1 MSVRAVA
8 WFVLL
13 GGMLMARSGV
23 AWAGGEI
30 GFVEDYVLAQ
40 DRTAALQQ
48 LIPGTEDHYYYHA
61 LHFLS
66 TEQYEK
72 VREILGPW
80 AQRHGETPRVWQI
93 RTRLA
98 LLTYNQQPQGTL
110 EHLQRRL
117 GVDFPHQQE
126 DLSAEPNLPVSL
138 DPALI
143 TREAFTNR
151 ANAVTQDNLDGFED
165 TALDWLAGFQLNP
178 NHRRSLLSR
187 LQRPDYPNLIQ
198 RIVEDLGHPGSGGFG
213 SLGIHN
219 QLLRT
224 QLEELVQAKPDLL
237 NQQALV
243 RAMLIRLQ
251 PTADEDWRNE
261 PELLQ
266 AHLDRLARFAGRLS
280 PVHNTLKAL
289 VLYHRLQLDLR
300 RGKPEKARFLE
311 YLKLPRPVG
320 YAPRAFL
327 ESEAI
332 QRFPCDLNSNYD
344 GTTLLGP
351 IGNDEPLVRQY
362 LQIFLK
368 DAEDGKEFEPYINDV
383 YLRHLL
389 AEVKITNGLGNPEQ
403 WASLLPPELYQALK
417 ERIDLNFVPT
427 NPARFAVDQPVVLEL
442 DVKNVPTLIVKV
454 FEINTAGYY
463 RENQREIDTDINLD
477 GLVANSE
484 QTFKYNEAPVRVVR
498 RRYEFPQLNKA
509 GVYVIDFIGNGKS
522 SRALI
527 RKGRLQH
534 VVRTAAN
541 GQVFTLFNEK
551 REPVPE
557 ATLWLAGREYK
568 PNDRGQILVPF
579 STAPGR
585 VPVILS
591 LGDFSCLD
599 FFQHEAETY
608 GLTAG
613 IYVDRESLLTRRKA
627 TVVVRPGLF
636 LNNALATVRLL
647 EEVRLTIQSTNL
659 DGVVTTQVVTPFP
672 LYEDRE
678 TEHEIL
684 VPPRTAQ
691 VTFTLN
697 AVVQRKTAG
706 GEPQPLSAASTFS
719 LNNIE
724 RTEKTEDLHLVR
736 SAGGYVLELLGKMG
750 EPKGSRPVNL
760 SFKHRDF
767 RQPVNATLKTD
778 PLGRIV
784 LGPLVDIDAV
794 TAQGPQGPPHTW
806 NPSRD
811 LSTYA
816 TVLHGQ
822 VGEVLTVPFLP
833 GPGGELTR
841 SEVSLLEV
849 RGGGVFVADRFS
861 NLKLKDGLLSLE
873 GLPAGDYDLLLKR
886 VGARMM
892 VRISAGDRR
901 GTYLVGPTRL
911 LETSRLAPLQ
921 IASLDTADGKLKIR
935 LANVS
940 KLARVHVFADRIH
953 PEYAVFDQLARVRA
967 PGLIQFTPASVQTLY
982 LTGRNIGDEYAYILN
997 RQQAR
1002 KLPGNMLERPSL
1014 LLNPWAVRETQ
1025 TGEQQAQ
1032 GGEQFKQ
1039 VGQPA
1044 PSLMDAADRAA
1055 AVTGGEA
1062 GNFANLDFLA
1072 QTSAVMVNL
1081 VPDEQGVV
1089 TIPLA
1094 DLGPHQHIVVAA
1106 VDPLQ
1111 TTVRH
1116 LALPEQDVQVVD
1128 QRLSRPL
1135 DSQKHFVQQKQ
1146 FSVLK
1151 GKEPFVLD
1159 DISASRFEL
1168 YDSLSKVYDL
1178 YRTLSHDPQLDEFA
1192 PLMGWPEMTAEAQRT
1207 FYSKYASHE
1216 LTFFLKK
1223 KDPEFFREVIQPYLS
1238 NKRHKTFLDRWLL
1251 DEDLAE
1257 WRQPWRFGQLNIV
1270 ERILLS
1276 QRIAGEGPATA
1287 RHVADLYQ
1295 QLPPNP
1301 DRVLQ
1306 LFETAIQGSALSAEA
1321 KLSLQDETRTLEKG
1335 AQKERLFN
1343 RSTGGLEG
1351 GLGGRGPMGG
1361 GGMGGGVLGR
1371 AEAKSAAASKP
1382 AAPPPPGAAPR
1393 GLERQLREQL
1403 ADEPENRPGDNL
1415 ARKRFS
1421 LRRSGVARDAL
1432 EADKKQD
1439 GLDGEEAAKAEQ
1451 DGVMYLGMG
1460 VDSGVELEDLRAL
1473 YRQPEKTKEWAENNY
1488 HHLTIDRQDAN
1499 LITVN
1504 AFWRDYARHPANEP
1518 FVSRNFAEA
1527 SRNFPEM
1534 LLALAVLDLPFVSP
1548 KQEPVFDKAKMTLT
1562 PPDLAVAAHEEIR
1575 EVAAREP
1582 AARVLVG
1589 QTYFRLGDR
1598 HRTVDGE
1605 QVDNY
1610 VTEEFLIHTVYG
1622 CQVVVTNPNSSR
1634 QKLNVLLQIPQGSI
1648 PVLNGR
1654 ETKSVFITL
1663 EPYHTQTL
1671 EYHFYFPAAGDF
1683 DHFPVHVSRN
1693 DELVAFAAPFTCH
1706 VVEKPTK
1713 IDQKSWD
1720 YVSQFGT
1727 SDEVL
1732 AFLDAN
1738 NVSALNLD
1746 RIAWRMHDK
1755 AFFETVVAKLAARHV
1770 YSHTLWSYALKHNV
1784 PGAAREFLQHADP
1797 LVNEIGGRL
1806 KSSLVTIDP
1815 VLRRTFEHL
1824 EYKPLVNA
1832 RAHALGKRRQIVNDR
1847 FHEQYHR
1854 WLTQAAYD
1862 RELSTD
1868 DKLTATY
1875 YLLLQD
1881 RVVEAR
1887 ELFAQVPVAEATSRL
1902 QYDYCAAYLDFFNDE
1917 PSQARAIAQKYVDHP
1932 VDRWRNTFQ
1941 TIIAQLDEAEGK
1953 DAQVVDPRNRDQQ
1966 QGALAATE
1974 PSFEFQVEGGQIQ
1987 LAYQNLKQVRVN
1999 YYLMDVELLF
2009 SRNPFVQQFRGQFS
2023 AIKPNQTVT
2032 INLLEGQPA
2041 DAKAGSGT
2049 RKIPL
2054 PETLRNRNVLVEV
2067 MGAGQT
2073 RGVAYYAHSL
2083 SVQVIENYGQVRV
2096 TRAEGGRPVPR
2107 AYVKVY
2113 AQLAD
2118 GQVKFYKDGYTDLR
2132 GRFDY
2137 ASLSTDDLGGVRKFS
2152 ILILS
2157 EEHGALVREATPPKQ

>member
-117 GVDFPHQQE
+117 GVGFPHQQE

-213 SLGIHN
+213 SRGIHN

-585 VPVILS
+585 VPIVLS

-697 AVVQRKTAG
+697 AVVKRKTAG

-849 RGGGVFVADRFS
+849 RG
-861 NLKLKDGLLSLE
+861 
-873 GLPAGDYDLLLKR
+873 AGCSW
-886 VGARMM
+886 
-892 VRISAGDRR
+892 RI
-901 GTYLVGPTRL
+901 
-911 LETSRLAPLQ
+911 
-921 IASLDTADGKLKIR
+921 
-935 LANVS
+935 
-940 KLARVHVFADRIH
+940 
-953 PEYAVFDQLARVRA
+953 
-967 PGLIQFTPASVQTLY
+967 
-982 LTGRNIGDEYAYILN
+982 
-997 RQQAR
+997 
-1002 KLPGNMLERPSL
+1002 
-1014 LLNPWAVRETQ
+1014 
-1025 TGEQQAQ
+1025 
-1032 GGEQFKQ
+1032 
-1039 VGQPA
+1039 
-1044 PSLMDAADRAA
+1044 
-1055 AVTGGEA
+1055 
-1062 GNFANLDFLA
+1062 
-1072 QTSAVMVNL
+1072 
-1081 VPDEQGVV
+1081 
-1089 TIPLA
+1089 
-1094 DLGPHQHIVVAA
+1094 
-1106 VDPLQ
+1106 
-1111 TTVRH
+1111 
-1116 LALPEQDVQVVD
+1116 
-1128 QRLSRPL
+1128 
-1135 DSQKHFVQQKQ
+1135 
-1146 FSVLK
+1146 
-1151 GKEPFVLD
+1151 
-1159 DISASRFEL
+1159 
-1168 YDSLSKVYDL
+1168 
-1178 YRTLSHDPQLDEFA
+1178 
-1192 PLMGWPEMTAEAQRT
+1192 
-1207 FYSKYASHE
+1207 
-1216 LTFFLKK
+1216 
-1223 KDPEFFREVIQPYLS
+1223 
-1238 NKRHKTFLDRWLL
+1238 
-1251 DEDLAE
+1251 
-1257 WRQPWRFGQLNIV
+1257 
-1270 ERILLS
+1270 
-1276 QRIAGEGPATA
+1276 
-1287 RHVADLYQ
+1287 
-1295 QLPPNP
+1295 
-1301 DRVLQ
+1301 
-1306 LFETAIQGSALSAEA
+1306 
-1321 KLSLQDETRTLEKG
+1321 
-1335 AQKERLFN
+1335 
-1343 RSTGGLEG
+1343 
-1351 GLGGRGPMGG
+1351 
-1361 GGMGGGVLGR
+1361 
-1371 AEAKSAAASKP
+1371 
-1382 AAPPPPGAAPR
+1382 
-1393 GLERQLREQL
+1393 
-1403 ADEPENRPGDNL
+1403 
-1415 ARKRFS
+1415 
-1421 LRRSGVARDAL
+1421 
-1432 EADKKQD
+1432 
-1439 GLDGEEAAKAEQ
+1439 
-1451 DGVMYLGMG
+1451 
-1460 VDSGVELEDLRAL
+1460 
-1473 YRQPEKTKEWAENNY
+1473 
-1488 HHLTIDRQDAN
+1488 
-1499 LITVN
+1499 
-1504 AFWRDYARHPANEP
+1504 
-1518 FVSRNFAEA
+1518 
-1527 SRNFPEM
+1527 
-1534 LLALAVLDLPFVSP
+1534 
-1548 KQEPVFDKAKMTLT
+1548 
-1562 PPDLAVAAHEEIR
+1562 
-1575 EVAAREP
+1575 
-1582 AARVLVG
+1582 
-1589 QTYFRLGDR
+1589 
-1598 HRTVDGE
+1598 
-1605 QVDNY
+1605 
-1610 VTEEFLIHTVYG
+1610 
-1622 CQVVVTNPNSSR
+1622 
-1634 QKLNVLLQIPQGSI
+1634 
-1648 PVLNGR
+1648 
-1654 ETKSVFITL
+1654 
-1663 EPYHTQTL
+1663 
-1671 EYHFYFPAAGDF
+1671 
-1683 DHFPVHVSRN
+1683 
-1693 DELVAFAAPFTCH
+1693 
-1706 VVEKPTK
+1706 
-1713 IDQKSWD
+1713 
-1720 YVSQFGT
+1720 
-1727 SDEVL
+1727 
-1732 AFLDAN
+1732 
-1738 NVSALNLD
+1738 VSA
-1746 RIAWRMHDK
+1746 I
-1755 AFFETVVAKLAARHV
+1755 
-1770 YSHTLWSYALKHNV
+1770 
-1784 PGAAREFLQHADP
+1784 
-1797 LVNEIGGRL
+1797 
-1806 KSSLVTIDP
+1806 
-1815 VLRRTFEHL
+1815 
-1824 EYKPLVNA
+1824 
-1832 RAHALGKRRQIVNDR
+1832 
-1847 FHEQYHR
+1847 
-1854 WLTQAAYD
+1854 
-1862 RELSTD
+1862 
-1868 DKLTATY
+1868 
-1875 YLLLQD
+1875 
-1881 RVVEAR
+1881 
-1887 ELFAQVPVAEATSRL
+1887 
-1902 QYDYCAAYLDFFNDE
+1902 
-1917 PSQARAIAQKYVDHP
+1917 
-1932 VDRWRNTFQ
+1932 
-1941 TIIAQLDEAEGK
+1941 
-1953 DAQVVDPRNRDQQ
+1953 
-1966 QGALAATE
+1966 
-1974 PSFEFQVEGGQIQ
+1974 
-1987 LAYQNLKQVRVN
+1987 
-1999 YYLMDVELLF
+1999 
-2009 SRNPFVQQFRGQFS
+2009 
-2023 AIKPNQTVT
+2023 
-2032 INLLEGQPA
+2032 
-2041 DAKAGSGT
+2041 
-2049 RKIPL
+2049 
-2054 PETLRNRNVLVEV
+2054 
-2067 MGAGQT
+2067 
-2073 RGVAYYAHSL
+2073 
-2083 SVQVIENYGQVRV
+2083 
-2096 TRAEGGRPVPR
+2096 
-2107 AYVKVY
+2107 
-2113 AQLAD
+2113 
-2118 GQVKFYKDGYTDLR
+2118 
-2132 GRFDY
+2132 
-2137 ASLSTDDLGGVRKFS
+2137 
-2152 ILILS
+2152 
-2157 EEHGALVREATPPKQ
+2157 

>member
-1 MSVRAVA
+1 
-8 WFVLL
+8 
-13 GGMLMARSGV
+13 ML
-23 AWAGGEI
+23 
-30 GFVEDYVLAQ
+30 D
-40 DRTAALQQ
+40 
-48 LIPGTEDHYYYHA
+48 
-61 LHFLS
+61 
-66 TEQYEK
+66 
-72 VREILGPW
+72 
-80 AQRHGETPRVWQI
+80 
-93 RTRLA
+93 
-98 LLTYNQQPQGTL
+98 
-110 EHLQRRL
+110 
-117 GVDFPHQQE
+117 
-126 DLSAEPNLPVSL
+126 
-138 DPALI
+138 
-143 TREAFTNR
+143 
-151 ANAVTQDNLDGFED
+151 
-165 TALDWLAGFQLNP
+165 
-178 NHRRSLLSR
+178 
-187 LQRPDYPNLIQ
+187 
-198 RIVEDLGHPGSGGFG
+198 
-213 SLGIHN
+213 
-219 QLLRT
+219 
-224 QLEELVQAKPDLL
+224 
-237 NQQALV
+237 
-243 RAMLIRLQ
+243 
-251 PTADEDWRNE
+251 
-261 PELLQ
+261 
-266 AHLDRLARFAGRLS
+266 
-280 PVHNTLKAL
+280 
-289 VLYHRLQLDLR
+289 
-300 RGKPEKARFLE
+300 
-311 YLKLPRPVG
+311 
-320 YAPRAFL
+320 
-327 ESEAI
+327 
-332 QRFPCDLNSNYD
+332 
-344 GTTLLGP
+344 
-351 IGNDEPLVRQY
+351 
-362 LQIFLK
+362 
-368 DAEDGKEFEPYINDV
+368 
-383 YLRHLL
+383 
-389 AEVKITNGLGNPEQ
+389 
-403 WASLLPPELYQALK
+403 
-417 ERIDLNFVPT
+417 
-427 NPARFAVDQPVVLEL
+427 
-442 DVKNVPTLIVKV
+442 
-454 FEINTAGYY
+454 
-463 RENQREIDTDINLD
+463 
-477 GLVANSE
+477 
-484 QTFKYNEAPVRVVR
+484 
-498 RRYEFPQLNKA
+498 
-509 GVYVIDFIGNGKS
+509 
-522 SRALI
+522 
-527 RKGRLQH
+527 
-534 VVRTAAN
+534 
-541 GQVFTLFNEK
+541 
-551 REPVPE
+551 
-557 ATLWLAGREYK
+557 
-568 PNDRGQILVPF
+568 
-579 STAPGR
+579 
-585 VPVILS
+585 
-591 LGDFSCLD
+591 
-599 FFQHEAETY
+599 
-608 GLTAG
+608 
-613 IYVDRESLLTRRKA
+613 
-627 TVVVRPGLF
+627 
-636 LNNALATVRLL
+636 
-647 EEVRLTIQSTNL
+647 
-659 DGVVTTQVVTPFP
+659 
-672 LYEDRE
+672 
-678 TEHEIL
+678 
-684 VPPRTAQ
+684 
-691 VTFTLN
+691 
-697 AVVQRKTAG
+697 
-706 GEPQPLSAASTFS
+706 
-719 LNNIE
+719 
-724 RTEKTEDLHLVR
+724 
-736 SAGGYVLELLGKMG
+736 
-750 EPKGSRPVNL
+750 
-760 SFKHRDF
+760 
-767 RQPVNATLKTD
+767 
-778 PLGRIV
+778 
-784 LGPLVDIDAV
+784 
-794 TAQGPQGPPHTW
+794 
-806 NPSRD
+806 
-811 LSTYA
+811 
-816 TVLHGQ
+816 
-822 VGEVLTVPFLP
+822 
-833 GPGGELTR
+833 
-841 SEVSLLEV
+841 
-849 RGGGVFVADRFS
+849 
-861 NLKLKDGLLSLE
+861 
-873 GLPAGDYDLLLKR
+873 
-886 VGARMM
+886 
-892 VRISAGDRR
+892 
-901 GTYLVGPTRL
+901 
-911 LETSRLAPLQ
+911 
-921 IASLDTADGKLKIR
+921 
-935 LANVS
+935 
-940 KLARVHVFADRIH
+940 
-953 PEYAVFDQLARVRA
+953 
-967 PGLIQFTPASVQTLY
+967 
-982 LTGRNIGDEYAYILN
+982 
-997 RQQAR
+997 
-1002 KLPGNMLERPSL
+1002 RPSL

-1044 PSLMDAADRAA
+1044 PSSMDAADRAA
-1055 AVTGGEA
+1055 ALTGGEA
-1062 GNFANLDFLA
+1062 ANFANLDFLA
-1072 QTSAVMVNL
+1072 QTSAVLVNL
-1081 VPDEQGVV
+1081 VPDDQGVV

-1116 LALPEQDVQVVD
+1116 LALPEQDVLVVD

-1135 DSQKHFVQQKQ
+1135 DPQKHFVQQKQ

-1192 PLMGWPEMTAEAQRT
+1192 PLMGWPEMTAEAKRT

-1251 DEDLAE
+1251 DEDLSE

-1276 QRIAGEGPATA
+1276 QRIEGEGPATA

-1306 LFETAIQGSALSAEA
+1306 LFETAIQGSALSAET
-1321 KLSLQDETRTLEKG
+1321 LSLQDETRTREKG
-1335 AQKERLFN
+1335 AEGRFFN
-1343 RSTGGLEG
+1343 RATGGLEG
-1351 GLGGRGPMGG
+1351 GLGGMGAGGPGG
-1361 GGMGGGVLGR
+1361 GGGFGR
-1371 AEAKSAAASKP
+1371 AEAKSAASGKP
-1382 AAPPPPGAAPR
+1382 GAPPPPGAAPR
-1393 GLERQLREQL
+1393 GLERQLREQVSEE
-1403 ADEPENRPGDNL
+1403 AENRPGDFL
-1415 ARKRFS
+1415 ARKRSS
-1421 LRRSGVARDAL
+1421 LRRGGVARDAL
-1432 EADKKQD
+1432 EADKKKD
-1439 GLDGEEAAKAEQ
+1439 GLAKEEAPQADHDEALYFGMEP
-1451 DGVMYLGMG
+1451 DGGR
-1460 VDSGVELEDLRAL
+1460 ELEDLRAL

-1504 AFWRDYARHPANEP
+1504 GFWRDYARHPANEP

-1548 KQEPVFDKAKMTLT
+1548 KQEPVFDKAKLTLT
-1562 PPDLAVAAHEEIR
+1562 PPEQAVAAHEEIR
-1575 EVAAREP
+1575 EVESREP

-1589 QTYFRLGDR
+1589 QSYFRLGDR
-1598 HRTVDGE
+1598 HRTIDGE

-1634 QKLNVLLQIPQGSI
+1634 QKLNVLLQIPQGAI

-1693 DELVAFAAPFTCH
+1693 DELVAFAAPFKCH

-1720 YVSQFGT
+1720 YVSQFG
-1727 SDEVL
+1727 SSEEVL

-1738 NVSALNLD
+1738 NLSALNLD
-1746 RIAWRMHDK
+1746 RIAWRMHEK

-1784 PGAAREFLQHADP
+1784 PGAVREFLQHADP
-1797 LVNEIGGRL
+1797 FVNEIGGRL
-1806 KSSLVTIDP
+1806 KSPLVTIDP

-1824 EYKPLVNA
+1824 EYQPLVNA

-1887 ELFAQVPVAEATSRL
+1887 DLFAQVPVAEVTSRL

-1917 PSQARAIAQKYVDHP
+1917 PTQARAIAQKYVDHP

-1953 DAQVVDPRNRDQQ
+1953 DAQVVDPKNRDQQ

-2032 INLLEGQPA
+2032 INLAEGQPA

-2054 PETLRNRNVLVEV
+2054 PDSLRNRNVLVEV

-2113 AQLAD
+2113 AQLSD

-2137 ASLSTDDLGGVRKFS
+2137 ASLSTDDLGGVRKFAL
-2152 ILILS
+2152 LILS

>member
-1 MSVRAVA
+1 
-8 WFVLL
+8 
-13 GGMLMARSGV
+13 MLMASSGV

-30 GFVEDYVLAQ
+30 GFVEDYVLAT

-98 LLTYNQQPQGTL
+98 LLTYNQQPQATL

-117 GVDFPHQQE
+117 GVGFPHQKE
-126 DLSAEPNLPVSL
+126 DLSAEPNLPVAL

-143 TREAFTNR
+143 TREAYTNR

-165 TALDWLAGFQLNP
+165 TALDWLASVELNP

-187 LQRPDYPNLIQ
+187 LQRPDHPNLVK

-224 QLEELVQAKPDLL
+224 QLEELAQAKPDLL
-237 NQQALV
+237 NHQAFV
-243 RAMLIRLQ
+243 RAMLTRLQ
-251 PTADEDWRNE
+251 PTSDEDWRNE
-261 PELLQ
+261 PDLLQ
-266 AHLDRLARFAGRLS
+266 SHLDRLARFAGRLT

-289 VLYHRLQLDLR
+289 VLHHRLQLDLR
-300 RGKPEKARFLE
+300 RGKPDKGRFLE

-320 YAPRAFL
+320 YAARAFL
-327 ESEAI
+327 ESEPVK
-332 QRFPCDLNSNYD
+332 RFPCDLNSNYD
-344 GTTLLGP
+344 GATLLAP

-368 DAEDGKEFEPYINDV
+368 EAEDAKEFEPYVNDV

-403 WASLLPPELYQALK
+403 WASLLPPELYQQLK

-484 QTFKYNEAPVRVVR
+484 QTFKYNEAPARVLR

-585 VPVILS
+585 VPIVLS

-608 GLTAG
+608 GLAAG

-659 DGVVTTQVVTPFP
+659 DGVVTTQVVQPFP
-672 LYEDRE
+672 LHEDRE

-691 VTFTLN
+691 VSFTLN
-697 AVVQRKTAG
+697 AVVKRKTAG
-706 GEPQPLSAASTFS
+706 GEPQPVSVTSSFS

-750 EPKGSRPVNL
+750 EPKASRPVNL
-760 SFKHRDF
+760 TFKHRDF
-767 RQPVNATLKTD
+767 RQPVSTTLKTD
-778 PLGRIV
+778 PQGRIV

-841 SEVSLLEV
+841 SEVSLLEL
-849 RGGGVFVADRFS
+849 RGGVFTADRFD
-861 NLKLKDGLLSLE
+861 NLKLKEGLLSLE

-921 IASLDTADGKLKIR
+921 IASLETANDTLRIR

-953 PEYAVFDQLARVRA
+953 PEYSVFDQLARVRA

-997 RQQAR
+997 RAQAQ

-1044 PSLMDAADRAA
+1044 PSSMEAADRAA

-1062 GNFANLDFLA
+1062 ANFANLDFLA
-1072 QTSAVMVNL
+1072 NTSAVLVNL
-1081 VPDEQGVV
+1081 VPDDQGVV

-1116 LALPEQDVQVVD
+1116 LALPEQDVLVVD

-1135 DSQKHFVQQKQ
+1135 DPRKHFVQQKQ

-1168 YDSLSKVYDL
+1168 YDSLTKVYDL
-1178 YRTLSHDPQLDEFA
+1178 YRTLSHDPQLEEFA
-1192 PLMGWPEMTAEAQRT
+1192 PLLGWPTMSAEAKRT

-1223 KDPEFFREVIQPYLS
+1223 KDPEFFRDVIQPYLA

-1251 DEDLAE
+1251 DEDLSE

-1276 QRIAGEGPATA
+1276 QRIEGEAPATA
-1287 RHVADLYQ
+1287 RHAADLYQ

-1306 LFETAIQGSALSAEA
+1306 LFETAIQGSALSTAA
-1321 KLSLQDETRTLEKG
+1321 SLSAMLQDETRTLEKG
-1335 AQKERLFN
+1335 AEGGRVFN
-1343 RSTGGLEG
+1343 RSSGA
-1351 GLGGRGPMGG
+1351 LGGFGG
-1361 GGMGGGVLGR
+1361 G
-1371 AEAKSAAASKP
+1371 
-1382 AAPPPPGAAPR
+1382 PPPPGGGGGGWGGGGGGRGGGGPGAGRGEVGGRGQAGCPSTPR
-1393 GLERQLREQL
+1393 GGPPWSRT
-1403 ADEPENRPGDNL
+1403 AT
-1415 ARKRFS
+1415 AR
-1421 LRRSGVARDAL
+1421 
-1432 EADKKQD
+1432 
-1439 GLDGEEAAKAEQ
+1439 
-1451 DGVMYLGMG
+1451 
-1460 VDSGVELEDLRAL
+1460 
-1473 YRQPEKTKEWAENNY
+1473 
-1488 HHLTIDRQDAN
+1488 
-1499 LITVN
+1499 
-1504 AFWRDYARHPANEP
+1504 
-1518 FVSRNFAEA
+1518 
-1527 SRNFPEM
+1527 
-1534 LLALAVLDLPFVSP
+1534 
-1548 KQEPVFDKAKMTLT
+1548 
-1562 PPDLAVAAHEEIR
+1562 
-1575 EVAAREP
+1575 
-1582 AARVLVG
+1582 
-1589 QTYFRLGDR
+1589 
-1598 HRTVDGE
+1598 
-1605 QVDNY
+1605 
-1610 VTEEFLIHTVYG
+1610 
-1622 CQVVVTNPNSSR
+1622 
-1634 QKLNVLLQIPQGSI
+1634 
-1648 PVLNGR
+1648 
-1654 ETKSVFITL
+1654 
-1663 EPYHTQTL
+1663 
-1671 EYHFYFPAAGDF
+1671 AAG
-1683 DHFPVHVSRN
+1683 RR
-1693 DELVAFAAPFTCH
+1693 AAEP
-1706 VVEKPTK
+1706 
-1713 IDQKSWD
+1713 
-1720 YVSQFGT
+1720 
-1727 SDEVL
+1727 
-1732 AFLDAN
+1732 
-1738 NVSALNLD
+1738 
-1746 RIAWRMHDK
+1746 
-1755 AFFETVVAKLAARHV
+1755 
-1770 YSHTLWSYALKHNV
+1770 
-1784 PGAAREFLQHADP
+1784 
-1797 LVNEIGGRL
+1797 
-1806 KSSLVTIDP
+1806 
-1815 VLRRTFEHL
+1815 
-1824 EYKPLVNA
+1824 
-1832 RAHALGKRRQIVNDR
+1832 
-1847 FHEQYHR
+1847 HR
-1854 WLTQAAYD
+1854 
-1862 RELSTD
+1862 
-1868 DKLTATY
+1868 
-1875 YLLLQD
+1875 
-1881 RVVEAR
+1881 
-1887 ELFAQVPVAEATSRL
+1887 
-1902 QYDYCAAYLDFFNDE
+1902 
-1917 PSQARAIAQKYVDHP
+1917 
-1932 VDRWRNTFQ
+1932 
-1941 TIIAQLDEAEGK
+1941 
-1953 DAQVVDPRNRDQQ
+1953 
-1966 QGALAATE
+1966 
-1974 PSFEFQVEGGQIQ
+1974 
-1987 LAYQNLKQVRVN
+1987 
-1999 YYLMDVELLF
+1999 
-2009 SRNPFVQQFRGQFS
+2009 
-2023 AIKPNQTVT
+2023 
-2032 INLLEGQPA
+2032 
-2041 DAKAGSGT
+2041 
-2049 RKIPL
+2049 
-2054 PETLRNRNVLVEV
+2054 
-2067 MGAGQT
+2067 
-2073 RGVAYYAHSL
+2073 
-2083 SVQVIENYGQVRV
+2083 
-2096 TRAEGGRPVPR
+2096 
-2107 AYVKVY
+2107 
-2113 AQLAD
+2113 
-2118 GQVKFYKDGYTDLR
+2118 
-2132 GRFDY
+2132 
-2137 ASLSTDDLGGVRKFS
+2137 
-2152 ILILS
+2152 
-2157 EEHGALVREATPPKQ
+2157 

>member
-1 MSVRAVA
+1 
-8 WFVLL
+8 
-13 GGMLMARSGV
+13 MLMASSGV

-30 GFVEDYVLAQ
+30 GFVEDYVLAT

-98 LLTYNQQPQGTL
+98 LLTYNQQPQATL

-117 GVDFPHQQE
+117 GVGFPHQKE
-126 DLSAEPNLPVSL
+126 DLSAEPNLPVAL

-143 TREAFTNR
+143 TREAYTNR

-165 TALDWLAGFQLNP
+165 TALDWLASVELNP

-187 LQRPDYPNLIQ
+187 LQRPDHPNLVK

-224 QLEELVQAKPDLL
+224 QLEELAQAKPDLL
-237 NQQALV
+237 NHQAFV
-243 RAMLIRLQ
+243 RAMLTRLQ
-251 PTADEDWRNE
+251 PTSDEDWRNE
-261 PELLQ
+261 PDLLQ
-266 AHLDRLARFAGRLS
+266 SHLDRLARFAGRLT

-289 VLYHRLQLDLR
+289 VLHHRLQLDLR
-300 RGKPEKARFLE
+300 RGKPDKGRFLE

-320 YAPRAFL
+320 YAARAFL
-327 ESEAI
+327 ESEPVK
-332 QRFPCDLNSNYD
+332 RFPCDLNSNYD
-344 GTTLLGP
+344 GATLLAP

-368 DAEDGKEFEPYINDV
+368 EAEDAKEFEPYVNDV

-403 WASLLPPELYQALK
+403 WASLLPPELYQQLK

-484 QTFKYNEAPVRVVR
+484 QTFKYNEAPARVLR

-585 VPVILS
+585 VPIVLS

-608 GLTAG
+608 GLAAG

-659 DGVVTTQVVTPFP
+659 DGVVTTQVVQPFP
-672 LYEDRE
+672 LHEDRE

-691 VTFTLN
+691 VSFTLN
-697 AVVQRKTAG
+697 AVVKRKTAG
-706 GEPQPLSAASTFS
+706 GEPQPVSVTSSFS

-750 EPKGSRPVNL
+750 EPKASRPVNL
-760 SFKHRDF
+760 TFKHRDF
-767 RQPVNATLKTD
+767 RQPVSTTLKTD
-778 PLGRIV
+778 PQGRIV

-841 SEVSLLEV
+841 SEVSLLEL
-849 RGGGVFVADRFS
+849 RGGVFTADRFD
-861 NLKLKDGLLSLE
+861 NLKLKEGLLSLE

-921 IASLDTADGKLKIR
+921 IASLETANDTLRIR

-953 PEYAVFDQLARVRA
+953 PEYSVFDQLARVRA

-997 RQQAR
+997 RAQAQ

-1044 PSLMDAADRAA
+1044 PSSMEAADRAA

-1062 GNFANLDFLA
+1062 ANFANLDFLA
-1072 QTSAVMVNL
+1072 NTSAVLVNL
-1081 VPDEQGVV
+1081 VPDDQGVV

-1116 LALPEQDVQVVD
+1116 LALPEQDVLVVD

-1135 DSQKHFVQQKQ
+1135 DPRKHFVQQKQ

-1168 YDSLSKVYDL
+1168 YDSLTKVYDL
-1178 YRTLSHDPQLDEFA
+1178 YRTLSHDPQLEEFA
-1192 PLMGWPEMTAEAQRT
+1192 PLLGWPTMSAEAKRT

-1223 KDPEFFREVIQPYLS
+1223 KDPEFFRDVIQPYLA

-1251 DEDLAE
+1251 DEDLSE

-1276 QRIAGEGPATA
+1276 QRIEGEAPATA
-1287 RHVADLYQ
+1287 RHAADLYQ

-1306 LFETAIQGSALSAEA
+1306 LFETAIQGSALSTAA
-1321 KLSLQDETRTLEKG
+1321 SLSAMLQDETRTLEKG
-1335 AQKERLFN
+1335 AEGGRVFN
-1343 RSTGGLEG
+1343 RSSGA
-1351 GLGGRGPMGG
+1351 LGGFGG
-1361 GGMGGGVLGR
+1361 GGGGPGGGGLGR
-1371 AEAKSAAASKP
+1371 AEAKSAAAGKP

-1403 ADEPENRPGDNL
+1403 AEEPQNRTDDNL
-1415 ARKRFS
+1415 ARKRS
-1421 LRRSGVARDAL
+1421 ELRRGGAARDAL
-1432 EADKKQD
+1432 EADKKKD
-1439 GLDGEEAAKAEQ
+1439 GRAGEEAAKAEQ
-1451 DGVMYLGMG
+1451 DQELYFGMEA
-1460 VDSGVELEDLRAL
+1460 DLGVELEALRAL

-1518 FVSRNFAEA
+1518 FVSRNFADA

-1534 LLALAVLDLPFVSP
+1534 LLALAVLDLPFESP

-1562 PPDLAVAAHEEIR
+1562 PPDQAVAVHEEIR

-1589 QTYFRLGDR
+1589 QSYFRLGDR

-1634 QKLNVLLQIPQGSI
+1634 QKLNVLLQIPQGAI

-1727 SDEVL
+1727 ADEVL

-1738 NVSALNLD
+1738 NVSTLNLD

-1755 AFFETVVAKLAARHV
+1755 AFFETVVAKLTARHV

-1784 PGAAREFLQHADP
+1784 AGAVREFLQHADP
-1797 LVNEIGGRL
+1797 IVNEIGGRL
-1806 KSSLVTIDP
+1806 RSPLVTIDP
-1815 VLRRTFEHL
+1815 VLRRSFEHL

-1854 WLTQAAYD
+1854 WLNQAAYD

-1868 DKLTATY
+1868 DRLTATY

-1881 RVVEAR
+1881 RVAEAR
-1887 ELFAQVPVAEATSRL
+1887 DMFAQVPVAQVTSRL

-1917 PSQARAIAQKYVDHP
+1917 PTQARAIAQKYVAHP

-1953 DAQVVDPRNRDQQ
+1953 DAQVVDPKDRDQQ

-2023 AIKPNQTVT
+2023 AIKPNQAAT
-2032 INLLEGQPA
+2032 INLAEGQPA
-2041 DAKAGSGT
+2041 DAKPGSGT

-2054 PETLRNRNVLVEV
+2054 PEALRNRNVLVEV
-2067 MGAGQT
+2067 IGAGQT
-2073 RGVAYYAHSL
+2073 RTVAYYAHSL

-2096 TRAEGGRPVPR
+2096 TRAEGGRPVSR

-2113 AQLAD
+2113 AQSSD
-2118 GQVKFYKDGYTDLR
+2118 GRVKFYKDGYTDLR

-2137 ASLSTDDLGGVRKFS
+2137 ASLSTDDLGGVRKFA

-2157 EEHGALVREATPPKQ
+2157 DDHGALVREATPPKQ

>member
-1 MSVRAVA
+1 MRVRAVA
-8 WFVLL
+8 WLVLL
-13 GGMLMARSGV
+13 VGFLMVRSDAV
-23 AWAGGEI
+23 WAGGEI

-61 LHFLS
+61 LHHLS

-98 LLTYNQQPQGTL
+98 LLTYNQQPQATL
-110 EHLQRRL
+110 EHIQRRL
-117 GVDFPHQQE
+117 GLGFPHQKE
-126 DLSAEPNLPVSL
+126 DLSAEPNLPVAL

-143 TREAFTNR
+143 TREAYTNR

-165 TALDWLAGFQLNP
+165 TALDWLAGYELNP

-187 LQRPDYPNLIQ
+187 LQRPDHPNLVK
-198 RIVEDLGHPGSGGFG
+198 RIIEDLGHPGSGGFG
-213 SLGIHN
+213 SLAIHN
-219 QLLRT
+219 QLLRP

-237 NQQALV
+237 NHQAFV
-243 RAMLIRLQ
+243 RAMLTRLQ
-251 PTADEDWRNE
+251 PTTDEDWRNE
-261 PELLQ
+261 PDLLQ

-280 PVHNTLKAL
+280 PVHNTLKAQ
-289 VLYHRLQLDLR
+289 VLFHRLQLDLR
-300 RGKPEKARFLE
+300 RGKPDKARFLE

-320 YAPRAFL
+320 YAARAFL

-332 QRFPCDLNSNYD
+332 KRFPCDLNSNYD
-344 GTTLLGP
+344 GSTLLAP

-368 DAEDGKEFEPYINDV
+368 DAEDAKEFEPYINDV

-403 WASLLPPELYQALK
+403 WASLLPPELYQQLK

-454 FEINTAGYY
+454 FEINTASYY

-484 QTFKYNEAPVRVVR
+484 QTFKYNDAPVRVLR

-534 VVRTAAN
+534 VVRTGSN
-541 GQVFTLFNEK
+541 GQIFTLFNEK
-551 REPVPE
+551 REPAPE

-568 PNDRGQILVPF
+568 PNDRGQIVVPF

-585 VPVILS
+585 VPLILS
-591 LGDFSCLD
+591 QGDFSCLD

-608 GLTAG
+608 GFTAG

-627 TVVVRPGLF
+627 TVVVRPALF
-636 LNNALATVRLL
+636 LNNALAAIRLL
-647 EEVRLTIQSTNL
+647 EEVQLTIQSTNL
-659 DGVVTTQVVTPFP
+659 DGVVATQIVKPFP

-697 AVVQRKTAG
+697 AVVKRKTAG
-706 GEPQPLSAASTFS
+706 GEPQPLVVSSSFA

-750 EPKGSRPVNL
+750 EPKGSRPVTL

-767 RQPVNATLKTD
+767 RQPVSTTLKTD
-778 PLGRIV
+778 PQGRIV
-784 LGPLVDIDAV
+784 LGPLTDIDTL

-811 LSTYA
+811 LATYA

-833 GPGGELTR
+833 GPGGELTP
-841 SEVSLLEV
+841 SEVSLLEL
-849 RGGGVFVADRFS
+849 RGGVFAVDRFE
-861 NLKLKDGLLSLE
+861 NLKLKEGLLSLE

-886 VGARMM
+886 AGARMTIR
-892 VRISAGDRR
+892 VSTGDRR
-901 GTYLVGPTRL
+901 GNYLVGPTRL

-921 IASLDTADGKLKIR
+921 IASLETDETSLKIR

-967 PGLIQFTPASVQTLY
+967 PGLIQFTPGTVQTLY

-997 RQQAR
+997 RQQAQ

-1014 LLNPWAVRETQ
+1014 LLNPWAVRDTQ

-1039 VGQPA
+1039 LGQPA
-1044 PSLMDAADRAA
+1044 PSAMDAADRAA
-1055 AVTGGEA
+1055 AAAGGESP
-1062 GNFANLDFLA
+1062 NFANLDFLA
-1072 QTSAVMVNL
+1072 KTSAVLVNL
-1081 VPDEQGVV
+1081 VPNEQGVV

-1116 LALPEQDVQVVD
+1116 LALPEQDVLVVD
-1128 QRLSRPL
+1128 QRLARPL
-1135 DSQKHFVQQKQ
+1135 DPQKHFVQQKQ

-1151 GKEPFVLD
+1151 AKEPFVLD

-1168 YDSLSKVYDL
+1168 YDSLARVYDL
-1178 YRTLSHDPQLDEFA
+1178 YRTLSRDPQLDEFA
-1192 PLMGWPEMTAEAQRT
+1192 PLLTWPQMTPEAKRT

-1216 LTFFLKK
+1216 LTFFLQK
-1223 KDPEFFREVIQPYLS
+1223 KDPGFFRDVIQPYLA

-1251 DEDLAE
+1251 DEDLSD

-1276 QRIAGEGPATA
+1276 QRIDGEGSATA

-1306 LFETAIQGSALSAEA
+1306 LFETAIQGSALSADA
-1321 KLSLQDETRTLEKG
+1321 KLGLQVAAD
-1335 AQKERLFN
+1335 AFERSASGEAGGYLN
-1343 RSTGGLEG
+1343 RPTG
-1351 GLGGRGPMGG
+1351 GLGGAGGFGFGG
-1361 GGMGGGVLGR
+1361 GGGPGGGPMGR
-1371 AEAKSAAASKP
+1371 AEAKSAVAGKP

-1393 GLERQLREQL
+1393 GLERQLKEKL
-1403 ADEPENRPGDNL
+1403 AEEPQNRMDESL
-1415 ARKRFS
+1415 ARKRSGFRRGRA
-1421 LRRSGVARDAL
+1421 LRDGV
-1432 EADKKQD
+1432 EADKKD
-1439 GLDGEEAAKAEQ
+1439 ASREEAARVE
-1451 DGVMYLGMG
+1451 DEVLSLDDDTGI
-1460 VDSGVELEDLRAL
+1460 ELENLRAL
-1473 YRQPEKTKEWAENNY
+1473 YRQPDKTKEWAENNY

-1534 LLALAVLDLPFVSP
+1534 LLALAVLDLPFESP
-1548 KQEPVFDKAKMTLT
+1548 KQEPQFDKAKMTLT
-1562 PPDLAVAAHEEIR
+1562 PPDQAVAVHEEIR
-1575 EVAAREP
+1575 EVPAREP

-1589 QTYFRLGDR
+1589 QSYFRLGDR
-1598 HRTVDGE
+1598 HRVVDGE

-1634 QKLNVLLQIPQGSI
+1634 QKLNVLLQIPQGAI

-1671 EYHFYFPAAGDF
+1671 EYHFYFPAPGDF

-1693 DELVAFAAPFTCH
+1693 DELVAFAPPFSCH

-1727 SDEVL
+1727 PEEVL

-1738 NVSALNLD
+1738 NVSTINLD

-1755 AFFETVVAKLAARHV
+1755 AFFETVIAKLAARHV
-1770 YSHTLWSYALKHNV
+1770 YSHTLWSYAIKHNV
-1784 PGAAREFLQHADP
+1784 PGPAREFLQHADP

-1806 KSSLVTIDP
+1806 RSPLLAIDP

-1854 WLTQAAYD
+1854 WLAQAAYD
-1862 RELSTD
+1862 RDLSTD

-1881 RVVEAR
+1881 RVAEAR
-1887 ELFAQVPVAEATSRL
+1887 AMFAQVPVAEVASRL
-1902 QYDYCAAYLDFFNDE
+1902 QYDYCAAYLDFFQDE
-1917 PSQARAIAQKYVDHP
+1917 PTQARAIAQKYVDHP

-1953 DAQVVDPRNRDQQ
+1953 DPQVVDPKNRDQQ

-1987 LAYQNLKQVRVN
+1987 LAYQNLRQVRVN

-2023 AIKPNQTVT
+2023 AIKPNQSVT
-2032 INLLEGQPA
+2032 INLAEGQPA
-2041 DAKAGSGT
+2041 DVKPGSGS

-2054 PETLRNRNVLVEV
+2054 PEALRNRNVLVEV
-2067 MGAGQT
+2067 IGAGQT
-2073 RGVAYYAHSL
+2073 RAVAYYAHSL

-2096 TRAEGGRPVPR
+2096 TRAEGGKPVSR

-2137 ASLSTDDLGGVRKFS
+2137 ASLSTDELGGVRKFA